1 MPYWTHDWTH
11 GWWMIIWW
19 LFVFGGIT
27 WLVWITARS
36 SVQSA
41 RTDEGASDVLRR
53 RFAAGEIDEP
63 EYRERL
69 AALRGAV

>member
-1 MPYWTHDWTH
+1 MMYWAHWTH
-11 GWWMIIWW
+11 GWWMVSWW
-19 LFVFGGIT
+19 LLVFGGIA

-41 RTDEGASDVLRR
+41 RTDERASDVLRR

-69 AALRGAV
+69 AALRRAE